1 MQNSWSYEDE
11 AIDEKTLLVSEENEK
26 YISYLEA
33 ATDRYIAQLRDIE
46 HRCVKQDGD
55 AESIMQELTVLN
67 DSILD
72 VCERFEEIVKNVAAI
87 KAARVAFHDKTE
99 PILSKSFGMN
109 RARMWPQGY
118 QGDYKTIEFIYRNTP
133 MSKGKGYYLDK
144 CMLSATLAVGVRERM
159 LKLAE
164 LLKA

>member
-87 KAARVAFHDKTE
+87 KAARFAFRDKTE
-99 PILSKSFGMN
+99 PIFSNSYGMN
-109 RARMWPQGY
+109 RARTWPQGY
-118 QGDYKTIEFIYRNTP
+118 QAA
-133 MSKGKGYYLDK
+133 S
-144 CMLSATLAVGVRERM
+144 
-159 LKLAE
+159 
-164 LLKA
+164 